1 MPSYAH
7 GSVFVTIGVRP
18 RAAIWAKATALAQVR
33 SVRKGFAKVRANGRL
48 DLLDSRPVAAQGTVF
63 TVMTDLMW
71 LAERATVITREAHA

>member
-1 MPSYAH
+1 M
-7 GSVFVTIGVRP
+7 
-18 RAAIWAKATALAQVR
+18 
-33 SVRKGFAKVRANGRL
+33 RKGFAKVRANRRL